1 MTSKPANNRA
11 KAAVALMCLA
21 PVFALAPMI
30 VSAIAVRITPE
41 CTVMPNC
48 AAGAFAYFILLTVP
62 IGCVVFI
69 VGLVMLLAAKRS
81 QAPDIT

>member
-69 VGLVMLLAAKRS
+69 VGLVMLLAGKRS

>member
-1 MTSKPANNRA
+1 
-11 KAAVALMCLA
+11 
-21 PVFALAPMI
+21 MI

-48 AAGAFAYFILLTVP
+48 AAGAFAYFIVLTVP

-81 QAPDIT
+81 QAPDTK